1 MSRLMIGDVGKKA
14 TLELGDE
21 GRLQKDGTQHNNAN
35 EMIHIT
41 NAKGSKTLFVDS
53 CCRLQ
58 QKF

>member
-1 MSRLMIGDVGKKA
+1 MIGDVGKKEA
-14 TLELGDE
+14 TSLELGDE

-41 NAKGSKTLFVDS
+41 NAKSSKTLFVDS

>member
-1 MSRLMIGDVGKKA
+1 MIGDVGKKA